1 MEWNKNTYSSEEL
14 AVLDADELAQL
25 LQTQLQKPA
34 SELNDDL
41 VRLLLRELE
50 ARGKDPALADDTA
63 VEMACEQ
70 FRRDTLK
77 NANKKQKWY
86 RSWLITA
93 ASVAVVLGILLFT
106 LPGTA
111 VAENVG
117 GVLARWTDNVFQ
129 FLIPGQPAYEAEEY
143 VFETDNPGLQQIYDE
158 VVAMGIT
165 DPVVPMW
172 VPEGVALEK
181 LETFQFEKDISLAAT
196 INNENQFVII
206 TLVINSDIVP
216 FQHEKIL
223 ENITI
228 VEAGGIEHYVIPNK
242 DNYSITWISN
252 NIECSVVTNCREEE
266 MHKIIQSIYFPE
278 V

>member
-1 MEWNKNTYSSEEL
+1 MEWNKTTYSSEEL
-14 AVLDADELAQL
+14 AVLDADELARL

-117 GVLARWTDNVFQ
+117 DVLARWTDSVFQ
-129 FLIPGQPAYEAEEY
+129 FFIPGQPAYEAEEY

-172 VPEGVALEK
+172 VPEGFELEK
-181 LETFQFEKDISLAAT
+181 CEAFSFYEDISIAAT
-196 INNENQFVII
+196 IKNENKYVII
-206 TLVINSDIVP
+206 SFALIRDIIP
-216 FQHEKIL
+216 LQHEKTL
-223 ENITI
+223 ENIAI
-228 VEAGGIEHYVIPNK
+228 IEAGGIEHYVIPNK
-242 DNYSITWISN
+242 DNYSVTWISN